1 MPRGKAKDEN
11 APEMRKI
18 SVNIEEDKYWELAEV
33 AVKAKQNPTTYV
45 SAQIQGAVDARVKAL
60 VPTAE

>member
-1 MPRGKAKDEN
+1 MPRGRAKDPD

-33 AVKAKQNPTTYV
+33 AVKNKQNPTTYV
-45 SAQIQGAVDARVKAL
+45 SEQIQGAVNERINDL
-60 VPTAE
+60 TS